1 MLDHEAG
8 EAARDQVRCGLELS
22 SWGHLSYGALG
33 EGTLFSSRGVT
44 GRAPLHVK
52 KISCMEGDL
61 EGGRDLRQGSQ
72 LAAREVTGC
81 PDHPSRGDEGGGG
94 EDTEGRGAVLAG
106 WCPGL
111 CLLSAGL
118 ASKTELC
125 PETSL
130 AGLQV
135 KWSKSIL
142 PTE

>member
-33 EGTLFSSRGVT
+33 EGTLFSSRGIT
-44 GRAPLHVK
+44 GRALHLK

-61 EGGRDLRQGSQ
+61 EGGRDLRWGSQ

-94 EDTEGRGAVLAG
+94 EDTAGGGGQRWQVGAQGSVCSALGLHLRQNFVLR
-106 WCPGL
+106 
-111 CLLSAGL
+111 
-118 ASKTELC
+118 
-125 PETSL
+125 
-130 AGLQV
+130 
-135 KWSKSIL
+135 L
-142 PTE
+142 P